1 MVSAHKSGNAIRN
14 ILVGVDGS
22 EKSIRA
28 LEWASELATTLGAQ
42 IDVLIAWQT
51 PFPVIEL
58 VSLGF
63 DLDLTEFNER
73 PFEIAELRIEKVIK
87 HVFGEVSPHGP
98 PGITR
103 IVSEGYP
110 GLVLVEKS
118 NEADLLV
125 LGNRGHSP
133 FVETLLGSVSQH
145 CLAHAK
151 CPVVI
156 IK

>member
-1 MVSAHKSGNAIRN
+1 MSADKSGNSIRN

-28 LEWASELATTLGAQ
+28 LEWASELAATLGAQ
-42 IDVLIAWQT
+42 IDVVIAWQT

-73 PFEIAELRIEKVIK
+73 PYEIAELRIEKAIK
-87 HVFGEVSPHGP
+87 HVFGKVNPAGV
-98 PGITR
+98 TR
-103 IVSEGYP
+103 SISEGYP

-118 NEADLLV
+118 SEADLLV

-133 FVETLLGSVSQH
+133 VVETLLGSVSQH
-145 CLAHAK
+145 CLAHAQ